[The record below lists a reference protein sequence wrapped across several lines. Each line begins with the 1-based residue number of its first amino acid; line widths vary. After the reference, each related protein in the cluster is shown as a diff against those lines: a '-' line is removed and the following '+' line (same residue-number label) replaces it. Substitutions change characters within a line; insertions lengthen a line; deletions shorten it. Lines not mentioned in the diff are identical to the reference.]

1 MAPIFVARRYD
12 DTLDALSSWRWR
24 GYRSAFPPMRRGA
37 HRRGRGMRSSSGTDW
52 PSAATW
58 PLFCGEVGWRKPAL
72 PLFRAALNH
81 FACRAEDCLFVGD
94 DPRWEEYGARRA
106 GIAPL
111 LIDRGGAGAHGAQT
125 PPARDAPEPAPA
137 IQNGCGD
144 HGHAVRQ
151 ACRRRPDAALG
162 LAITADEERG
172 SHHGTRYLVTR
183 GCTAT
188 QRSCSA

>member
-12 DTLDALSSWRWR
+12 DTLDALSSWRRR
-24 GYRSAFPPMRRGA
+24 GYRIGIPSNAPWGTPPRAWHEELERHGLAERCDLAFVLRRGGVA
-37 HRRGRGMRSSSGTDW
+37 Q
-52 PSAATW
+52 
-58 PLFCGEVGWRKPAL
+58 PAL

-151 ACRRRPDAALG
+151 ACRRRRDAALG